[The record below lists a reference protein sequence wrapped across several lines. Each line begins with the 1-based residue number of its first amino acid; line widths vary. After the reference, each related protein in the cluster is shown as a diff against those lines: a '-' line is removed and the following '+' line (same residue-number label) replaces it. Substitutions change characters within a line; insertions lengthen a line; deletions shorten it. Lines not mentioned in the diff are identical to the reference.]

1 MKILKKRSRLFKK
14 TDIQNTTDRNILI
27 SSARIAS
34 ESAIRTSRALGLT
47 IKSIE
52 NGKLIETYADG
63 SVVTLRELTKVTS
76 KKQNIRKGISICL
89 K

>member
-14 TDIQNTTDRNILI
+14 TDVQNTTDRNILI
-27 SSARIAS
+27 SSAKIAS
-34 ESAIRTSRALGLT
+34 ESAIRTSKALGLT

-63 SVVTLRELTKVTS
+63 SVVILRELTKVAS